1 MKLVADIM
9 SRDVATIAP
18 LAPAREALTTMRRH
32 GVNSLVVDKGSPAG
46 AYGIVTYTSLLKAIV
61 AQEGDIDL
69 LHVYDIVTYTSLL
82 KAIVAQ
88 EGDIDLLHVYD
99 ICAKPALSVHPGLD
113 IRHAAQLMA
122 NFNVKRLLVL
132 EGGDL
137 VGIVSMSDIIEALVE
152 ELEE

>member
-46 AYGIVTYTSLLKAIV
+46 AYG
-61 AQEGDIDL
+61 
-69 LHVYDIVTYTSLL
+69 IVTYTSLL

-137 VGIVSMSDIIEALVE
+137 VGIVSMSDIIEASKFLSG
-152 ELEE
+152 

>member
-1 MKLVADIM
+1 LVADIM

-46 AYGIVTYTSLLKAIV
+46 AYG
-61 AQEGDIDL
+61 
-69 LHVYDIVTYTSLL
+69 IVTYTSLL

>member
-46 AYGIVTYTSLLKAIV
+46 AYG
-61 AQEGDIDL
+61 
-69 LHVYDIVTYTSLL
+69 IVTYTSLL